1 MDRLLQRFSGLRWR
15 LMLSFFVAAWAAMV
29 TLELLFVAAPAALD
43 LVTPQRPVVL
53 AHDLQRLTPQL
64 APYLAT
70 TSPDRTRLTALLAT
84 FKQPILIQEGI
95 TDNLRGSASVVPG
108 ENAAL
113 FVVRQDGAVIA
124 ALPAQGSS
132 ASGLAHIQ
140 DTSEAQT
147 VIAAAL
153 HNSSSIADM
162 VQTTSGGQTLAAA
175 PIRDASGSVRG
186 ALLLGVDLAALT
198 RPIYLSGLVA
208 LIPSTVLFGVIASV
222 FGAVFG
228 LLTARGLTRRLRRLT
243 TAAGAWSQGDFAT
256 SAQDP
261 SPDELGQLARDLN
274 RMAEQIQSLL
284 HDRQQLAVVDE
295 RNRLARDLHDSVK
308 QQLFALTMLL
318 GSARM
323 DVADQPEA
331 RRILDDAERIAGSAQ
346 QELTALISA
355 LRPVGLA
362 NKGLSV
368 ALRELCENLAKRSGI
383 VCDAQ
388 IPDGL
393 ALAPAAEQDV
403 FRTVQE
409 ALANIARHSGATH
422 VEMRAERMQE
432 TLELR
437 IRDNGHGFDVVQTD
451 TRGVGLRSMRERI
464 EGLDGTLQISSSAG
478 GTLISLR
485 VPISQRTQ
493 AAPRSAGTAE
503 DAAAASHT
511 LASNSPLG

>member
-140 DTSEAQT
+140 DTSEART

-368 ALRELCENLAKRSGI
+368 ALRELCENWPNAAALSAMRRFLMAWRWRLPLNRTSFAPYRRRSPTSHATAARRMWR
-383 VCDAQ
+383 C
-388 IPDGL
+388 
-393 ALAPAAEQDV
+393 APSACRRHWSWASATMDTASMSFRRTRAGWDCAACASASKVWTVRCRSPVQPVARSSRFV
-403 FRTVQE
+403 FR
-409 ALANIARHSGATH
+409 S
-422 VEMRAERMQE
+422 
-432 TLELR
+432 
-437 IRDNGHGFDVVQTD
+437 
-451 TRGVGLRSMRERI
+451 
-464 EGLDGTLQISSSAG
+464 
-478 GTLISLR
+478 
-485 VPISQRTQ
+485 
-493 AAPRSAGTAE
+493 RSARRPRPDPQE
-503 DAAAASHT
+503 
-511 LASNSPLG
+511 PLRTPQPRPIR